1 MDVVEQGKP
10 ALVAVPD
17 DFTEFELGMLERFKE
32 GLGLTNS
39 TSRKEIIALEADL
52 GFNLITERVA
62 INNFSTLPSAL
73 GVDKVISIIN
83 ESLRDKKVN
92 IHKRPLS
99 VADIVELGNKTATG
113 LMNVSSSIYSN
124 VNTAKLNQLLEDK
137 YCKKVDGNVKEDNIV
152 QVLLNNEYW
161 DALLEDNIIT
171 KEDRDE
177 VADFLITNTDLTN
190 NVSSSIINLPLLNF
204 VLNMGNVVIDKEADS
219 RVEDNIQYFHNLN
232 NILTK
237 CVNRTVVNITL
248 ETLLKKVFLKAD
260 VIIDNLHVLA
270 RTLRDEL
277 SKQYVTGICE
287 YEIDIIDNVTSINNI
302 VKDTD
307 IGNPAN
313 TTAIKEIG
321 ILKVFSKILYRTVEK

>member
-99 VADIVELGNKTATG
+99 VADIVDLGNKTATG

-137 YCKKVDGNVKEDNIV
+137 YCKKVDGNVKEDNVV

-287 YEIDIIDNVTSINNI
+287 YEIDIIDNVTFINNI

>member
-73 GVDKVISIIN
+73 GVDKVINIIN

-99 VADIVELGNKTATG
+99 VADIVDLGNKTATG

-137 YCKKVDGNVKEDNIV
+137 YCKKVDGNVKEDNVV

>member
-137 YCKKVDGNVKEDNIV
+137 YCKKVDGNVKEDNVV

>member
-137 YCKKVDGNVKEDNIV
+137 YCKKVDGNVKEDNVV

-177 VADFLITNTDLTN
+177 VADFLITNTDITN

-313 TTAIKEIG
+313 ATAIKEIG

>member
-99 VADIVELGNKTATG
+99 VADIVDLGNKTATG

-137 YCKKVDGNVKEDNIV
+137 YCKKVDGNVKEDNVV

>member
-124 VNTAKLNQLLEDK
+124 VNTAKLTQLLEDK
-137 YCKKVDGNVKEDNIV
+137 YCKKVDGNVKEDNVV

>member
-137 YCKKVDGNVKEDNIV
+137 YCKKVDGNVKEDNVV

-177 VADFLITNTDLTN
+177 VADFLITNTDITN

-287 YEIDIIDNVTSINNI
+287 YEIDIIDNVTFINNI

>member
-62 INNFSTLPSAL
+62 INNFSILPSAL
-73 GVDKVISIIN
+73 GVDKVVSIIN

-137 YCKKVDGNVKEDNIV
+137 YCKKVDGNVKEDNVV

-232 NILTK
+232 NVLTK